1 MMHHSAQPRDQIF
14 VKDYGFLSFARNMER
29 NVGEIISQKLN
40 SKYSQ
45 KLLHHAKQSGTAA
58 LKTVSKRVIQKT
70 AEATTDLIG
79 NKIADKI
86 TIVSKT
92 SPENNSVIN
101 EKEILKERYI
111 SPEERQKINDDL
123 RLI

>member
-86 TIVSKT
+86 TLVSKT

-111 SPEERQKINDDL
+111 SPEERQKIIDDL